1 MNEKQLRKLGFKNT
15 MSNRYVSL
23 TINGLHQICKF
34 KKDDFVIVY
43 IGTIKYDGFSKYVEG
58 KQIQMTNVNTIE
70 KVKQLIE
77 VLK

>member
-15 MSNRYVSL
+15 MSDRYIAL

-34 KKDDFVIVY
+34 KGYDFVFVY
-43 IGTIKYDGFSKYVEG
+43 IGTLKSRGDVEYIAT
-58 KQIQMTNVNTIE
+58 KQIEMTNVNTID